1 MFKPLLAALALSAC
15 ATTGATTYDRDNGP
29 HARVQLDL
37 ARVNDSNV
45 TRQFP
50 AVIDPQ
56 LPSADRIAN
65 RIRRFGAPPTTHVEL
80 CVAPDGHVASLR
92 LERASTL
99 PSYDQ
104 AVMHDAASWQFARLP
119 AQSCEHAAISY
130 RPS

>member
-1 MFKPLLAALALSAC
+1 MFKPLIATIALSAC
-15 ATTGATTYDRDNGP
+15 AATGANFDRENGP

-37 ARVNDSNV
+37 TRVNDNNV
-45 TRQFP
+45 TRTFP

-65 RIRRFGAPPTTHVEL
+65 RIRRFGAAPTAHVEL

-99 PSYDQ
+99 PSFDQ
-104 AVMHDAASWQFARLP
+104 AVMHDAATWQFAKLP